1 MKHKLFVLIL
11 LAIVS
16 AVAPARTPIR
26 QWFAA
31 MPDSVMPLLT
41 KNNRLDFMDF
51 IDCQMAAVVTNR
63 LEGKSEMKALTD
75 DYLCLEYTKSSH
87 VEMKLLPVTDT
98 TDVLCLVTTLKA
110 AVEDS
115 HVMFFGEGWVPLPV
129 STYLQGPQ
137 IRDFGTAEP
146 SDSVLQAYKKVDVC
160 FKVYALSAD
169 EATLTCRLTAL
180 DYLDEAAAEE
190 VGRYI
195 SCPKI
200 TYTWE
205 NGRFVRP

>member
-1 MKHKLFVLIL
+1 MRYKLYALAL
-11 LAIVS
+11 LAMVS
-16 AVAPARTPIR
+16 VMAPARTPIR
-26 QWFAA
+26 QWFAE

-63 LEGKSEMKALTD
+63 LDGKSEMKALTD
-75 DYLCLEYTKSSH
+75 DYLYIEYTKTSH

-129 STYLQGPQ
+129 STYLQSSR
-137 IRDFGTAEP
+137 IRDFGTPEP
-146 SDSVLQAYKKVDVC
+146 SDSALQAYKKVDVY
-160 FKVYALSAD
+160 FKVYALSTD

-195 SCPKI
+195 SCPEI